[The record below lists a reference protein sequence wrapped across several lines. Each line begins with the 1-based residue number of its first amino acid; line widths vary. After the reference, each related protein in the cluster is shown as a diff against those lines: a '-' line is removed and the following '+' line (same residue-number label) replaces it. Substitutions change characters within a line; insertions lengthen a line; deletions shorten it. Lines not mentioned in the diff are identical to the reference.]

1 MSVHEKR
8 SKGQI
13 TFALAIVK
21 RDVISNRAESSKVEA
36 ALQTIFPGVSVILV
50 AEDDDALANYRSRRE
65 FSDFTNR
72 VSCRVVP
79 SSKIS
84 LN

>member
-1 MSVHEKR
+1 MPVHEKA
-8 SKGQI
+8 SKGQV
-13 TFALAIVK
+13 TFALAIV
-21 RDVISNRAESSKVEA
+21 RRNVISNRAKASKIEA
-36 ALQTIFPGVSVILV
+36 ALQAVFPGVSVILV

-65 FSDFTNR
+65 LSDFAGR
-72 VSCRVVP
+72 LSCRVVP